1 MAQDGTISVT
11 FSVDRDVRSADGTL
25 VNEFKAGQT
34 YNLTPASAARW
45 ERRNCAV
52 INVSD
57 SLPDVPPEQL
67 SEPDVVE
74 QETVGGVTADIGTL
88 RTVKSHWVKTL
99 KEAGF
104 DTISKLANASVD
116 DLDATDCKRLG
127 PGRAMDIIAEANL
140 H

>member
-1 MAQDGTISVT
+1 MTQDETISVT

-34 YNLTPASAARW
+34 YTLTPASAARW

-57 SLPDVPPEQL
+57 SLPDVPVEQL
-67 SEPDVVE
+67 SEPDVIE
-74 QETVGGVTADIGTL
+74 QETVGGVTAGIDTL

-104 DTISKLANASVD
+104 DTIAKLAAASVD

-127 PGRAMDIIAEANL
+127 PGRSMDIIAEANL

>member
-1 MAQDGTISVT
+1 MTQDETISVT

-52 INVSD
+52 INVSA
-57 SLPDVPPEQL
+57 SLPDVPPEPL
-67 SEPDVVE
+67 NEPDVIDE
-74 QETVGGVTADIGTL
+74 ETVGGVTAGIGTL
-88 RTVKSHWVKTL
+88 KAVKSQWVKTL
-99 KEAGF
+99 EEAGF
-104 DTISKLANASVD
+104 DTIAKLAEASVD

-127 PGRAMDIIAEANL
+127 PGRAMDIIAEAKT